1 MLPHQFF
8 KLLSDETRVRC
19 LMLVAREGEICV
31 GDLVHALQ

>member
-19 LMLVAREGEICV
+19 LMLVAREGE
-31 GDLVHALQ
+31 

>member
-19 LMLVAREGEICV
+19 LMLV
-31 GDLVHALQ
+31 